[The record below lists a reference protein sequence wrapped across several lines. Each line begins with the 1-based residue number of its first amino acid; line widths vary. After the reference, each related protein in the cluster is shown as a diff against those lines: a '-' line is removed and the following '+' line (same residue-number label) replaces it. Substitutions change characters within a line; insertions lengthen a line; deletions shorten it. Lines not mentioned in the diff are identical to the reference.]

1 MVINLNTLLF
11 KFGPLRLK
19 WSNWWKCLLVQS
31 IKALIWHPA
40 ILCASPG
47 DNKGTALSICRRV
60 GIITEQEEEQETAG
74 TSGGLTGREFD
85 ELPPH
90 LQRQACRTARCFAR
104 VEPAHKSR
112 IVEYLQSLSDIT
124 AMVRVWPWTVHLYTS
139 RTDVLSF
146 TACWTSPQSFCLC
159 LT

>member
-1 MVINLNTLLF
+1 MNTSINLTTRHSSF
-11 KFGPLRLK
+11 F
-19 WSNWWKCLLVQS
+19 
-31 IKALIWHPA
+31 
-40 ILCASPG
+40 SPG

-60 GIITEQEEEQETAG
+60 GIITEQEEEQEGAG
-74 TSGGLTGREFD
+74 VIGGLTGREFD

-124 AMVRVWPWTVHLYTS
+124 AMVSVWSCT
-139 RTDVLSF
+139 
-146 TACWTSPQSFCLC
+146 
-159 LT
+159 